1 MFFLFFF
8 VGVPRPKIQNVYYAD
23 TPMARQ
29 AFPPNV
35 GDFDYFFLI
44 VAEVYSPG
52 EFYWFLSENR
62 KPIEDLTDD
71 MT

>member
-1 MFFLFFF
+1 MYILLPAIATPRVPNVYQPDTKMTRQKFPSGTDNTEFFF
-8 VGVPRPKIQNVYYAD
+8 I
-23 TPMARQ
+23 
-29 AFPPNV
+29 
-35 GDFDYFFLI
+35 I

-62 KPIEDLTDD
+62 KAIETLTDN

>member
-1 MFFLFFF
+1 M
-8 VGVPRPKIQNVYYAD
+8 N
-23 TPMARQ
+23 RQ
-29 AFPPNV
+29 AFPSNV
-35 GDFDYFFLI
+35 DSFDYFFLI

-62 KPIEDLTDD
+62 KAIEDLTDN